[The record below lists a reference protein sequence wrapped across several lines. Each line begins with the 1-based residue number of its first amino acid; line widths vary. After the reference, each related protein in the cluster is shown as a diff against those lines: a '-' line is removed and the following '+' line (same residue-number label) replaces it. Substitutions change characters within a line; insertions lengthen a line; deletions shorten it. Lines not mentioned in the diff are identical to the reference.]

1 MHCKIL
7 DLKIKVNVSE
17 LCSWVGI
24 SRTAYYNIIND
35 KSVPSLLV
43 ADLIVKY
50 LNLQEYD
57 YTIYDLWDM

>member
-1 MHCKIL
+1 MHCNIL

-17 LCSWVGI
+17 LCDWVGI

>member
-57 YTIYDLWDM
+57 YTIYDIWDL

>member
-7 DLKIKVNVSE
+7 DLKIKVNISE

-57 YTIYDLWDM
+57 YTIYDLWDL